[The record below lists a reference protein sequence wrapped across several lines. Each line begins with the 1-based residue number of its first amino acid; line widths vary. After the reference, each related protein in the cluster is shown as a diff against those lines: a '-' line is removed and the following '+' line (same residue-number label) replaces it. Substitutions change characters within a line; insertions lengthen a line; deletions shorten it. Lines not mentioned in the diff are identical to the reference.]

1 MADTARPAHEDT
13 HAVRDELRRSLL
25 RLFGHLAPATGPS
38 DEQVRAMVDDL
49 SPKARAWL
57 SLKDASALVE
67 QEFEELVARGLCTK
81 KWSGAEWVY
90 RAVPSAA
97 G

>member
-1 MADTARPAHEDT
+1 MADTTRPAHEDT
-13 HAVRDELRRSLL
+13 SAVRDELRRSLL
-25 RLFGHLAPATGPS
+25 RHFGHLAPATGPS

-81 KWSGAEWVY
+81 TWSGAGWVY

>member
-1 MADTARPAHEDT
+1 
-13 HAVRDELRRSLL
+13 
-25 RLFGHLAPATGPS
+25 
-38 DEQVRAMVDDL
+38 MVDDL

-81 KWSGAEWVY
+81 KWNGAEWVY

>member
-1 MADTARPAHEDT
+1 MADTTRPAHEDT
-13 HAVRDELRRSLL
+13 SAVRDELRRSLL
-25 RLFGHLAPATGPS
+25 RHFGHLAPATEPS

-57 SLKDASALVE
+57 SVKDASALVE

-81 KWSGAEWVY
+81 KWNGAEWVY